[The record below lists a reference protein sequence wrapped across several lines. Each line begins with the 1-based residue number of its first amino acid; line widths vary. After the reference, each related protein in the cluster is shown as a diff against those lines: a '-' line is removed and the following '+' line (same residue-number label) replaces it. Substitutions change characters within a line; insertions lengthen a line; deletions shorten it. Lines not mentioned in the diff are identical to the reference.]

1 MKFSRHQGRM
11 TYLRVPT
18 RQGFSLIELMIA
30 VSILGILMAI
40 AVPSFNDA
48 MLGSK
53 LRSYSNNFL
62 ASTYQA
68 RGEAIK
74 RNAVVNLCASSNG
87 TSCGGN
93 WEEGWI
99 VQAADGTVIQRQAA
113 LSSGLKMTES
123 GGHGTISFPSTGVGV
138 TQATFTVCRATPSA
152 GDQERVISIN
162 STGRATITKTTT
174 GTCS

>member
-1 MKFSRHQGRM
+1 M

-18 RQGFSLIELMIA
+18 QNGFSLIELMIA
-30 VSILGILMAI
+30 ISILGVLMAI

-113 LSSGLKMTES
+113 LSSGLKMTGSE
-123 GGHGTISFPSTGVGV
+123 GLHTISFPSTGVGV
-138 TQATFTVCRATPSA
+138 TFQPVVVGVPTLTVCRATPSA

-162 STGRATITKTTT
+162 STGRATITKTTE
-174 GTCS
+174 GSCP